1 MFIRNNTEIN
11 TQHSANFGLSSHL
24 NPACFQGIMVSP
36 SMTVAETLQLFHILD
51 RPAQQQILKIL
62 AEWFKLPR
70 KYQLVC
76 LPSTPFRQTPQ
87 VAEGLTGIQLSL
99 NLTQM

>member
-1 MFIRNNTEIN
+1 MFVRNNTEVNAQN
-11 TQHSANFGLSSHL
+11 TADFESSTHL

-51 RPAQQQILKIL
+51 RPAQQQILKVL
-62 AEWFKLPR
+62 AEWFKLPQ

-76 LPSTPFRQTPQ
+76 LPCTPFRPTPQ
-87 VAEGLTGIQLSL
+87 LAEESTGIQLSL
-99 NLTQM
+99 NLTQV